1 MPTKS
6 KPQATELD
14 RGRRPDIEK
23 DLSEKYHA
31 DWSFVS
37 GVAVSQFNVAE
48 SQHNQARF
56 EPINQ
61 ATVNEYTEAVKR
73 GDPFPAVVAFRP
85 TPRSRYVIIDGNHR
99 LAAHIAAETPLDVYE
114 VSTKTDP
121 RTIALMTFAMN
132 TRHGRPTSESER
144 LHQALYLID
153 NGSTIPAAAA
163 AVNISVAAL
172 KRAVAKNN
180 ADRRADEVGLR
191 RNEWDSLS
199 STVKHRLT
207 NVSTDEGFEAAAQLA
222 FAAKLDAQEVF
233 DLVALANQT
242 KSGTRQRAIIK
253 GQRDVFLDRIQ
264 STGGGVMSTGNR
276 AGMGPKA
283 RVAMVI
289 GQALA
294 LPEDDKAILAAYA
307 VQERNDAAKKMRE
320 AGDRLHRL
328 AGVLSPSK

>member
-1 MPTKS
+1 MPTKT
-6 KPQATELD
+6 KPQATTLD
-14 RGRRPDIEK
+14 QGRRPDLEK
-23 DLSEKYHA
+23 ELSDKYHVE
-31 DWSFVS
+31 WSFVS
-37 GVAVSQFNVAE
+37 GVSPSQFNVAE

-73 GDPFPAVVAFRP
+73 GDAFPAVVAFRP
-85 TPRSRYVIIDGNHR
+85 TPRARYIIIDGNHR
-99 LAAHIAAETPLDVYE
+99 LSAHVAAEARLDVYE
-114 VSTKTDP
+114 VSPKTDP
-121 RTIALMTFAMN
+121 RTIALMTFALN
-132 TRHGRPTSESER
+132 TRHGRPTSEQER

-172 KRAVAKNN
+172 KRAVSKNN

-199 STVKHRLT
+199 STVKNRLT
-207 NVSTDEGFEAAAQLA
+207 NITTDEGFMAGAQLA
-222 FAAKLDAQEVF
+222 FAAKLDAQEIF
-233 DLVALANQT
+233 DLVALVNTT
-242 KSGTRQRAIIK
+242 KSGARQASIVK
-253 GQRDVFLDRIQ
+253 NQREVYMDRIQ
-264 STGGGVMSTGNR
+264 ATGGGVMSTGNR

-283 RVAMVI
+283 RVSMVI

-294 LPEDDKAILAAYA
+294 LPEDDKALLAAYA
-307 VQERNDAAKKMRE
+307 VQERDDAAKRMRE

-328 AGVLSPSK
+328 AGVLAPAK